1 MRFAW
6 PALSLLLALAGAPA
20 SGVTAGP
27 DAAAPDAS
35 APDAARQQA
44 LTDLLLQ
51 DCGSCH
57 GLTLAGGLGP
67 ALEPARL
74 AGHTVDSLS
83 QVILDGLPGTA
94 MPPWRTMLSVA
105 EARWLARRLLAG
117 ARP

>member
-6 PALSLLLALAGAPA
+6 PALSLLLVL
-20 SGVTAGP
+20 SG
-27 DAAAPDAS
+27 AAAPGA
-35 APDAARQQA
+35 AAEPGAARQQA

-57 GLTLAGGLGP
+57 GLTLGGGLGP

-74 AGHTVDSLS
+74 AGHTVDTLS
-83 QVILDGLPGTA
+83 RIILDGMPGTA
-94 MPPWRTMLSVA
+94 MPPWRGLLSA
-105 EARWLARRLLAG
+105 DEARWLARRLLDG